1 MYPFKSRK
9 TFERL
14 YHNQPLTPSLGF
26 DSRPQI
32 DRQFTEFCHEYARKE
47 LSMGHMTELNNE
59 IPKKPKESKKKK
71 HLKSISQIMKKKVH
85 FDEDES
91 APGEVNEE
99 EKLWSLLEEKIKEN
113 LKKKD
118 KENPLVKYFK
128 NPLIAAVIESLIV
141 KTVESTFKIKL
152 DLDNQDEL
160 IPTNL
165 VKLFG
170 ISPIALSTMGS
181 KQEKLNYVI
190 QCMAKNIDE
199 SLDKL
204 MQRVDYQDKKIVE
217 FEKKFEE
224 GKNDYLNDQKDIFEW
239 LNIKTKYQHL
249 KKRLR
254 ISIIEKL
261 NHVILFYFIVFIIF
275 SLSVFEK
282 ITYFY

>member
-14 YHNQPLTPSLGF
+14 YHNQPNTPNLDY

-32 DRQFTEFCHEYARKE
+32 DRRFSEFCHEFAKRE
-47 LSMGHMTELNNE
+47 LSIGPMTELNNE
-59 IPKKPKESKKKK
+59 AKKKPKESKKKK
-71 HLKSISQIMKKKVH
+71 NVKSNSQILKKKVH
-85 FDEDES
+85 FDEDENQQ
-91 APGEVNEE
+91 GENTDEE
-99 EKLWSLLEEKIKEN
+99 RLWGLLEEKIKEN
-113 LKKKD
+113 LKKTD

-152 DLDNQDEL
+152 DLDNHDEL
-160 IPTNL
+160 VPSNL

-199 SLDKL
+199 SLDRL
-204 MQRVDYQDKKIVE
+204 MQRVDYQDKKITE
-217 FEKKFEE
+217 FESKFEE
-224 GKNDYLNDQKDIFEW
+224 VKNNDLNDQKDIFEW

-249 KKRLR
+249 QKRLR

-261 NHVILFYFIVFIIF
+261 NHVINLFVVLFHF
-275 SLSVFEK
+275 
-282 ITYFY
+282 

>member
-14 YHNQPLTPSLGF
+14 YRNHPNTPSL
-26 DSRPQI
+26 DYESRPLI
-32 DRQFTEFCHEYARKE
+32 DRRFSEFCHEFAKRE
-47 LSMGHMTELNNE
+47 LSIGPMTELNNE
-59 IPKKPKESKKKK
+59 GREKPKESKKTK
-71 HLKSISQIMKKKVH
+71 HVKSNSQILKKKVH
-85 FDEDES
+85 FDEDENP
-91 APGEVNEE
+91 PGENNDEE
-99 EKLWSLLEEKIKEN
+99 RLWGLLEEKIKEN

-141 KTVESTFKIKL
+141 KTIESTFKIKL
-152 DLDNQDEL
+152 DLDNHDGL
-160 IPTNL
+160 VPTNL

-199 SLDKL
+199 SLDRL
-204 MQRVDYQDKKIVE
+204 MQRVDYQDKKITE
-217 FEKKFEE
+217 FETKFEE
-224 GKNDYLNDQKDIFEW
+224 VKNNDLNDQKDIFEW

-261 NHVILFYFIVFIIF
+261 NHVIN
-275 SLSVFEK
+275 
-282 ITYFY
+282 